1 MSRFVLVL
9 LTLIWVPL
17 QAAEPADSELLARLA
32 EMEQTGVLFLSQEDR
47 RIAFGNMASLS
58 PSRFIEAGDAVYPL
72 RETPVDLDEV
82 SYEVAGES
90 YGLADYL
97 QDPAH
102 VGLIVVR
109 DGDILLEEYSGGNDE
124 NSVWVSFSVTKS
136 VTSMLIGAAIQD
148 GFINSVDEPVVDYLP
163 RLRGTSYEHASI
175 RNVLN
180 MASGVRWNENY
191 ADPASDVAQAGAA
204 NGLRLA
210 NYLGGLPGENEPGE
224 VFNYNTGETNLVG
237 EILRAAIGNN
247 ATTYLV
253 HKIWQPFGMEFDA
266 WWSLGRAGGAE
277 LGGCCISASLRDYA
291 RLGIFAMNGGRLR
304 DGSRVL
310 PDGWMDESV
319 RPSRGNE
326 GYGYLWWL
334 FDDGSYAA
342 RGIFGQLIRI
352 FPEDG
357 LVIAAHGNAEAATGT
372 DFHAH
377 QQAAVQ
383 AIHSYLADK
392 SR

>member
-1 MSRFVLVL
+1 MSRLVLVFL
-9 LTLIWVPL
+9 ALVGVSI

-32 EMEQTGVLFLSQEDR
+32 ELEQTSVLFLSQEDR
-47 RIAFGNMASLS
+47 RIAFRNMASLS

-72 RETPVDLDEV
+72 RETPVDLDDV

-109 DGDILLEEYSGGNDE
+109 DGDILLEEYAGGNDE

-148 GFINSVDEPVVDYLP
+148 GFIKSVDEPVVDYLP

-180 MASGVRWNENY
+180 MASGVSWNEDY

-204 NGLRLA
+204 NGLLLA
-210 NYLGGLPGENEPGE
+210 NYLGGLPGEDEPGE

-291 RLGIFAMNGGRLR
+291 RLGIFAMNGGRLH

-310 PDGWMDESV
+310 PEDWMGESTQ
-319 RPSRGNE
+319 PSKGYE

-383 AIHSYLADK
+383 AIRDYLADD

>member
-1 MSRFVLVL
+1 MWRIVLVV
-9 LTLIWVPL
+9 LTLIQAPV
-17 QAAEPADSELLARLA
+17 QAAETADSELLARLA
-32 EMEQTGVLFLSQEDR
+32 ELEQTSVLFLSQEDR
-47 RIAFGNMASLS
+47 RIAFRNMARLS

-72 RETPVDLDEV
+72 RKTPVDFEGA

-90 YGLADYL
+90 YRLPDYL
-97 QDPAH
+97 QNPAH

-109 DGDILLEEYSGGNDE
+109 DGDILLEEYSSGNDE

-148 GFINSVDEPVVDYLP
+148 GFIKSVDEAVVDYLP

-180 MASGVRWNENY
+180 MASGVSWNEDY

-204 NGLRLA
+204 NGLLLA
-210 NYLGGLPGENEPGE
+210 NYLGGLPGGDEPGE

-304 DGSRVL
+304 DGARVL
-310 PDGWMDESV
+310 PEGWMDEST
-319 RPSRGNE
+319 RPSKGYE

-342 RGIFGQLIRI
+342 RGIFGQLIHI

-357 LVIAAHGNAEAATGT
+357 LVVAAHGNAEAATGT
-372 DFHAH
+372 EFHAH

-383 AIHSYLADK
+383 AIRDYLADD